1 MFLLSFFFH
10 PFTIIIQTF
19 FFLPKLLRSHFS
31 LYYIFYISLR
41 LIFLK
46 VVFGYAT
53 SLLRSFLLLHKS
65 KLLSLKFILVYSS
78 LFSSSFNLF
87 LILLFYKDLFSFLTC
102 LVITLPS
109 LICTFLLLG
118 MPSFLISD
126 TLALWVARTSYS
138 FRPP

>member
-10 PFTIIIQTF
+10 PSTTLIQTL
-19 FFLPKLLRSHFS
+19 FLPELLQSHFS

-65 KLLSLKFILVYSS
+65 KLLSLKFIVVYSS
-78 LFSSSFNLF
+78 LFPSSFNLF
-87 LILLFYKDLFSFLTC
+87 LILLFYKDLLSSLTC

-109 LICTFLLLG
+109 LVCTFLLLG

-126 TLALWVARTSYS
+126 ILAVWVARTRYP

>member
-19 FFLPKLLRSHFS
+19 FFLPELLSHFS

-53 SLLRSFLLLHKS
+53 SLLRSFLSLHKS
-65 KLLSLKFILVYSS
+65 KLLSLKFIVVYCS

-102 LVITLPS
+102 IVITLPS
-109 LICTFLLLG
+109 LVCTFLLLG
-118 MPSFLISD
+118 MPLFLFLI
-126 TLALWVARTSYS
+126 LWLCGLPGPVTHLSHLK
-138 FRPP
+138 